1 MLSERGVLLRPEA
14 NELRTAFAY
23 HTQKDAGTEQVQPR
37 DQEVSNQRT
46 GNFKR
51 ESKNK
56 NTRKGTRTKMTREYI
71 QKHSD
76 NGEKGKGK
84 TLGQK
89 EVEQMKGTREMSN
102 EERKQSRKKQ
112 KGEERRDDTHRNRT

>member
-1 MLSERGVLLRPEA
+1 
-14 NELRTAFAY
+14 
-23 HTQKDAGTEQVQPR
+23 
-37 DQEVSNQRT
+37 
-46 GNFKR
+46 
-51 ESKNK
+51 
-56 NTRKGTRTKMTREYI
+56 MTIEYI

-76 NGEKGKGK
+76 NGDKRNGK

>member
-1 MLSERGVLLRPEA
+1 
-14 NELRTAFAY
+14 
-23 HTQKDAGTEQVQPR
+23 
-37 DQEVSNQRT
+37 VSKQRT

-56 NTRKGTRTKMTREYI
+56 NTRKGTKTKMTREYI

-76 NGEKGKGK
+76 NGDKRNGK

-89 EVEQMKGTREMSN
+89 QVEQMKGTREMSN
-102 EERKQSRKKQ
+102 EERKQSRKKNNKET
-112 KGEERRDDTHRNRT
+112 KGPDDTHRNRT

>member
-1 MLSERGVLLRPEA
+1 
-14 NELRTAFAY
+14 
-23 HTQKDAGTEQVQPR
+23 
-37 DQEVSNQRT
+37 VSKHRA

-71 QKHSD
+71 EKHSD
-76 NGEKGKGK
+76 NGERRKGK

-89 EVEQMKGTREMSN
+89 QVEQMMGTRDMSK
-102 EERKQSRKKQ
+102 EERKQSKKKNKQ
-112 KGEERRDDTHRNRT
+112 EMKGPDDTHRNLT

>member
-1 MLSERGVLLRPEA
+1 
-14 NELRTAFAY
+14 
-23 HTQKDAGTEQVQPR
+23 VQTR
-37 DQEVSNQRT
+37 DQKVSKQRI
-46 GNFKR
+46 GNIKR

-76 NGEKGKGK
+76 NGEKRKSK

-89 EVEQMKGTREMSN
+89 EVEQMMGTREMSN
-102 EERKQSRKKQ
+102 EERKQSRRKNKKEM
-112 KGEERRDDTHRNRT
+112 KGPDDTHRNIT

>member
-1 MLSERGVLLRPEA
+1 MSKHRA
-14 NELRTAFAY
+14 
-23 HTQKDAGTEQVQPR
+23 
-37 DQEVSNQRT
+37 

-71 QKHSD
+71 EKHSD
-76 NGEKGKGK
+76 NGERRKGK

-89 EVEQMKGTREMSN
+89 QVEQMMGTRDMSK
-102 EERKQSRKKQ
+102 EERKQSKKKNKQ
-112 KGEERRDDTHRNRT
+112 EMKGPDDTHRNLT

>member
-1 MLSERGVLLRPEA
+1 MS
-14 NELRTAFAY
+14 
-23 HTQKDAGTEQVQPR
+23 K
-37 DQEVSNQRT
+37 QRT

-56 NTRKGTRTKMTREYI
+56 NTRKGTKTKMTREYI

-76 NGEKGKGK
+76 NGDKRNGK

-89 EVEQMKGTREMSN
+89 QVEQMKGTREMSN
-102 EERKQSRKKQ
+102 EERKQSRKKNNKET
-112 KGEERRDDTHRNRT
+112 KGPDDTHRNRT